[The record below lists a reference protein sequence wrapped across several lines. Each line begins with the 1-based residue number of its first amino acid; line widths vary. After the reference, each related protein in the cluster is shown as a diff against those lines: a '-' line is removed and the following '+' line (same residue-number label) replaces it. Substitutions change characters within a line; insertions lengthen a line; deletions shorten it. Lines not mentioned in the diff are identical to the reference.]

1 MEQHP
6 IPQQISSYEF
16 RLVGDMTLK
25 QFLKLAGGVLMA
37 YLVYNS
43 NLLLILR
50 FPAALIFLLLGIGMA
65 FFPINEKP
73 LEFWLITFL
82 KAIYSPTIYIWKK
95 PLFRQSA
102 SKPPPPK
109 TVKQVIRP
117 QVQSK
122 VLVKSAPLSTPTTVT
137 PKTKRGGVA
146 SQTPPSSPGVKI
158 AEMIKHAPRKPRSS
172 APPDFLEDSL
182 PAAPTIPNIIN
193 GLVVDEKKRI
203 LEGVIVEI
211 QDVENNPIRAMRTN
225 ALGQFQ
231 TATPLPNGKY
241 FILAEKEPYHFD
253 IIKIEAGGKI
263 ILPLKI
269 QAKKQLIN

>member
-25 QFLKLAGGVLMA
+25 QFLKLAGGVLIA

-43 NLLLILR
+43 SLLLILR
-50 FPAALIFLLLGIGMA
+50 FPIALTFLLLGIGMA
-65 FFPINEKP
+65 FFPINERP

-95 PLFRQSA
+95 PLSRQSI
-102 SKPPPPK
+102 SRPPSPK
-109 TVKQVIRP
+109 TVKQAVHP
-117 QVQSK
+117 QIQSG
-122 VLVKSAPLSTPTTVT
+122 VLAKP
-137 PKTKRGGVA
+137 
-146 SQTPPSSPGVKI
+146 TPPPAPITAAPKAKREKAAPQI
-158 AEMIKHAPRKPRSS
+158 TKMIKHTPRKPGPST
-172 APPDFLEDSL
+172 PPDFLKDSL
-182 PAAPTIPNIIN
+182 PAAPTTPNIIN
-193 GLVVDEKKRI
+193 GLVIDEKKRI

-211 QDVENNPIRAMRTN
+211 QNMEGSPIRAMRTN

-241 FILAEKEPYHFD
+241 LILAEKEPHHFD
-253 IIKIEAGGKI
+253 IIRIEAGGKI

-269 QAKKQLIN
+269 QAKEQLTN